1 MEPTVMSNRQR
12 TQILLACFVLV
23 CLSSIFANLSIDALG
38 QEPAAGAASSTPDSW
53 KAGAASIKITPER
66 RLEMAGY
73 ASRKEPAE
81 GTEQDLFAKALVLED
96 TRGERVVF
104 VTLDLIGVTYAL
116 QQSVAKQLV
125 EKYDLPEQCLVMN
138 ASHTHCGPS
147 YSKEDAKDY
156 LASLEA
162 KIVEVVAQAFAKL
175 EPASV
180 AYSSARCGFAMNR
193 RTPSTEGFR
202 NHPNPDGPVDHS
214 VPVLSVR
221 TPKGELRAILFGYA
235 CHNTTMGFLKWL
247 GDYAGYAQ
255 EYLEQDHPGTTALFM
270 LGCGGD
276 QNPYPRGQ
284 LHYAQKHGRA
294 LATAVEAAL
303 EIGQNEPRHQS
314 QFSGELRCGLERVN
328 LQFATPERTPLAYP
342 VQAIR
347 FGEQLL
353 MVTLGSEVV
362 IDYAL
367 RLKRE
372 LKSHGYPDVW
382 IAGYS
387 NIYDGYIPSR
397 RVLEE
402 GGYEAQSRPWRPTL
416 EELIVDKVHELVARV
431 AAEELFVAEP
441 LTEQQSFTSGIEGP
455 ACDAAGNIFAVN
467 FARQQTI
474 GKVAPD
480 GRASVFVELPNSSTG
495 NGICIDS
502 RGKLFVADYVEH
514 NVLEIDPA
522 SKKVRVLAHNAQ
534 MNQPNDLAIATDGT
548 LYASDPN
555 WSAGTGQLWRI
566 DPNGTTHLLKS
577 DMGTT
582 NGIEVSPDGTT
593 LYVNESVQ
601 RNVWAF
607 DITPERTL
615 ANQRLIKKFDDF
627 GFDGMRCDVD
637 GNLYITRHGKGT
649 VVKLSPAGEIL
660 REISV
665 LGSSPTNVCFGGP
678 DGKTAYVTEAEQRRI
693 VQFRVDRPGHAW
705 LRLHGVSE

>member
-1 MEPTVMSNRQR
+1 MKNFFCSCTTLTRF
-12 TQILLACFVLV
+12 ILLI
-23 CLSSIFANLSIDALG
+23 CLSSLPSGVPSGAIG
-38 QEPAAGAASSTPDSW
+38 QERTAVPASSEENASWKVGAASV
-53 KAGAASIKITPER
+53 KITPDR
-66 RLEMAGY
+66 RMEMAGY

-81 GTEQDLFAKALVLED
+81 GTEQELFAKALVIED
-96 TRGERVVF
+96 AGGQRVVF
-104 VTLDLIGVTYAL
+104 ITLDLIGVLHSLRQNIA
-116 QQSVAKQLV
+116 QQLL
-125 EKYDLPEQCLVMN
+125 EKYGLPEHCLVMN

-147 YSKEDAKDY
+147 YGNENAKDY
-156 LASLEA
+156 FAALET
-162 KIVEVVAQAFAKL
+162 KIMGVVAQALERL
-175 EPASV
+175 EPSTLS
-180 AYSSARCGFAMNR
+180 YSSARCGFAMNR

-202 NHPNPDGPVDHS
+202 NHPNPEGPVDHS

-221 TPKGELRAILFGYA
+221 NQKGELRAVLFGYA

-255 EYLEQDHPGTTALFM
+255 EYFEQDHPGTTALFM
-270 LGCGGD
+270 LGCGAD

-303 EIGQNEPRHQS
+303 EIGQTEPRHQS
-314 QFSGELRCGLERVN
+314 QLHGELQCGLERVE

-347 FGEQLL
+347 FGDHLL

-367 RLKRE
+367 RLKQE
-372 LKSHGYPDVW
+372 LKDKGYPAVW

-402 GGYEAQSRPWRPTL
+402 GGYEAQSRPWRPAL
-416 EELIVDKVHELVARV
+416 EERIVDKVHDLIAKIGPR
-431 AAEELFVAEP
+431 ELFVARP
-441 LTEQQSFTSGIEGP
+441 LTEPQSFTSGIEGP

-474 GKVAPD
+474 GKVTPD
-480 GRASVFVELPNSSTG
+480 GRASLFVELPNKSTG
-495 NGICIDS
+495 NGICIS
-502 RGKLFVADYVEH
+502 SSGKLFVADYVEH
-514 NVLEIDPA
+514 NILEIDPK
-522 SKKVRVLAHNAQ
+522 SKQLRVVAHNDQ

-566 DPNGTTHLLKS
+566 DPDGKTQRLDQDL
-577 DMGTT
+577 GTT
-582 NGIEVSPDGTT
+582 NGIEVSPDGQT

-601 RNVWAF
+601 RNVWAYN
-607 DITPERTL
+607 ITADRTL
-615 ANQRLIKKFDDF
+615 TNKRLVRKFDDY

-637 GNLYITRHGKGT
+637 GNLYVTRHGKGT

-660 REISV
+660 REIEV
-665 LGSSPTNVCFGGP
+665 LGTSPTNICFGGP
-678 DGKTAYVTEAEQRRI
+678 DGKTAYITEAAQQRI
-693 VQFRVDRPGHAW
+693 VQFRVDRPGLAW
-705 LRLHGVSE
+705 FRLHGITQ